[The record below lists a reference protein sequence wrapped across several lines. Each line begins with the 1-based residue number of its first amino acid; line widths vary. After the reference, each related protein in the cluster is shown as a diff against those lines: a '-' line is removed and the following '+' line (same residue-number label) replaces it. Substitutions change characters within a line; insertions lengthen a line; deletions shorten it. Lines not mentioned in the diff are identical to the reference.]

1 MTLYY
6 LDDFKAIS
14 EQINE
19 ISLSQEVVDMINNL
33 AQLVGA
39 PTYVKTPN
47 FKQNGNRS
55 KKKSSDWG
63 LLRNFK
69 ATIIEHKIE
78 GIEKDMNVLREF
90 LNKLTDKTYDEN
102 LKSIKEKIN
111 ILEKDNL
118 KDICK
123 YIFEMASSNKFYS
136 GIYAKLYKDLIK
148 DFAIMKELCIKNFD
162 SFLILFE
169 NIEYIDPDKDYDK
182 FCDINEKNEKRRAMS
197 QFFINLVKNKIINTE
212 RMTNLVL
219 SLQEKLFE
227 NLKNKDKIKISE
239 EIVENLYILLNN
251 KLLEDDKNWT
261 KIFKQIK
268 QVINFEKTKLPG
280 LTNKIKFKHMDLLET

>member
-69 ATIIEHKIE
+69 ATIIQAVIAAFDKSNSMM
-78 GIEKDMNVLREF
+78 KDAN
-90 LNKLTDKTYDEN
+90 
-102 LKSIKEKIN
+102 
-111 ILEKDNL
+111 
-118 KDICK
+118 
-123 YIFEMASSNKFYS
+123 
-136 GIYAKLYKDLIK
+136 
-148 DFAIMKELCIKNFD
+148 
-162 SFLILFE
+162 
-169 NIEYIDPDKDYDK
+169 
-182 FCDINEKNEKRRAMS
+182 
-197 QFFINLVKNKIINTE
+197 Q
-212 RMTNLVL
+212 
-219 SLQEKLFE
+219 
-227 NLKNKDKIKISE
+227 
-239 EIVENLYILLNN
+239 
-251 KLLEDDKNWT
+251 
-261 KIFKQIK
+261 
-268 QVINFEKTKLPG
+268 
-280 LTNKIKFKHMDLLET
+280 